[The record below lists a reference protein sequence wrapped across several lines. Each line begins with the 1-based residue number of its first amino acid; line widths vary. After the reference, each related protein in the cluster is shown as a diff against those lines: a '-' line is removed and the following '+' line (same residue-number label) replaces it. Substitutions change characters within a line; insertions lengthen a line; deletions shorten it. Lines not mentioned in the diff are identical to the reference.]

1 MNTLKSLAFVAAICG
16 TIAAITWL
24 GRNHEPLL
32 SACDQRNRDAYPQ
45 LLGVSEALDAMAL
58 DDGEE
63 WDRETL
69 YQIWRLAVKANAAA
83 RGVEPRETRAHFE
96 P

>member
-1 MNTLKSLAFVAAICG
+1 MRSFAFVLAICG
-16 TIAAITWL
+16 TIAMLAWI
-24 GRNHEPLL
+24 GSKSEPPRSL
-32 SACDQRNRDAYPQ
+32 ADQRARDAYPQ
-45 LLGVSEALDAMAL
+45 LLGVSEALDSMAL

-83 RGVEPRETRAHFE
+83 RGIEPRETRAHFE